1 MKVRAEQLNDG
12 LYRVWI
18 SASITRSPSH
28 ALWARVRV
36 RKAHRCWSCETEFP
50 VSSDLFMPI
59 GNQDYRMRRL
69 CGECLEAAP
78 SM

>member
-1 MKVRAEQLNDG
+1 MNVRAEQLNDG

-18 SASITRSPSH
+18 SSALTRSPTH
-28 ALWARVRV
+28 ALGVAARVRKV
-36 RKAHRCWSCETEFP
+36 HRCWSCETEFP
-50 VSSDLFMPI
+50 VGSDLFMPV
-59 GNQDYRMRRL
+59 GNQDYRMNRL